1 MFKLRAGNPIDP
13 AAEKTVIR
21 ANLLRRAVG
30 GNHPAFFHHPAGS
43 IVSKLMHGDDLFA
56 ADLVKEKAE
65 KFTGRFGGVSFSPP
79 VFPETI
85 PDLENQLFAADFGR
99 AAGADRFGAPFWDDR
114 PFVKILPAVLL
125 LPVKENVFRLGGG
138 DMRPPEKVA
147 GDFRVGRPIV
157 KHRLFILYGKGT
169 EQKPIG

>member
-1 MFKLRAGNPIDP
+1 MFKLRAGDPIDP
-13 AAEKTVIR
+13 AEEHSVIR
-21 ANLLRRAVG
+21 ADLLRRAVG

-56 ADLVKEKAE
+56 ADLVKEKADE
-65 KFTGRFGGVSFSPP
+65 FSRRFGGVALSPP
-79 VFPETI
+79 VFSETV
-85 PDLENQLFAADFGR
+85 PDLENQPFSVDFGR
-99 AAGADRFGAPFWDDR
+99 AAGADRFGAPFRDDR

-125 LPVKENVFRLGGG
+125 LPVKEDVFCLGRG

-147 GDFRVGRPIV
+147 GDFRVRRPIV

-169 EQKPIG
+169 EQKPFG